1 MIGLPA
7 SKSLRRRLPFAC
19 ALIFACAIRAPA
31 QEPTGTPVRPGAT
44 VSLLKAWPEI
54 AKAPKEKLATLE
66 FLVRPDAAAIARPR
80 SFIMTLSNQA
90 GRDAAGLSITLQNGT
105 VAGHVFG
112 TALIAPRQLEPNRW
126 THVALTVN
134 TKTINKQAALW
145 IDGKRVSEELVL
157 EYWPQSFEVAELL
170 SDKWNLGRVFSGS
183 IGDVRISSVVRYRE
197 DFNPPS
203 SLPRDD
209 FCSFHL
215 AGNRIPIQ

>member
-19 ALIFACAIRAPA
+19 GLIFACAIRAPA

-66 FLVRPDAAAIARPR
+66 FLVLPDAAAIARPR
-80 SFIMTLSNQA
+80 SFIMTLSNQT
-90 GRDAAGLSITLQNGT
+90 GRDAAVLSVTLENGT
-105 VAGHVFG
+105 VHGYVFG
-112 TALIAPRQLEPNRW
+112 TALLAPRQLEPNRW

-145 IDGKRVSEELVL
+145 IDGNRVSEELVL

>member
-1 MIGLPA
+1 MIGLPV

-19 ALIFACAIRAPA
+19 ALIFACALRAPA

-90 GRDAAGLSITLQNGT
+90 GLDAAGLSVTLQNGA
-105 VAGHVFG
+105 VRGHVFG
-112 TALIAPRQLEPNRW
+112 TALIAPRQLEPDRW

-170 SDKWNLGRVFSGS
+170 SDKWNQGRLFSGS
-183 IGDVRISSVVRYRE
+183 IGDVRISNVVRYRA

-203 SLPRDD
+203 RLLRDE

-215 AGNRIPIQ
+215 AGNRIPIH

>member
-80 SFIMTLSNQA
+80 SFIMTLSNQV

-105 VAGHVFG
+105 VLGHVFG
-112 TALIAPRQLEPNRW
+112 TTLLAPRQLEPNRW

-145 IDGKRVSEELVL
+145 IAGKRVSEKLVL

-170 SDKWNLGRVFSGS
+170 SDKWNRGRVFSGS

>member
-1 MIGLPA
+1 VIGLPA

-31 QEPTGTPVRPGAT
+31 QEPAGTPVRPGAT

-54 AKAPKEKLATLE
+54 VKAPKEKLATLE

-105 VAGHVFG
+105 VLGHVFG
-112 TALIAPRQLEPNRW
+112 TTLLAPRQLEPNRW

-145 IDGKRVSEELVL
+145 IAGKRVSEKLVL

>member
-66 FLVRPDAAAIARPR
+66 FLVRPDSAAIARPR

-105 VAGHVFG
+105 VLGHVFG
-112 TALIAPRQLEPNRW
+112 TTLRAPRQLEPNRW

-145 IDGKRVSEELVL
+145 IDGKRVREELVL

-170 SDKWNLGRVFSGS
+170 SDKWNRGRVFSGS
-183 IGDVRISSVVRYRE
+183 IGAVRISSVVRYRE

>member
-1 MIGLPA
+1 MIGLPV

-19 ALIFACAIRAPA
+19 ALVFVCAIRALA
-31 QEPTGTPVRPGAT
+31 QEPIGTLVRPGAT

-66 FLVRPDAAAIARPR
+66 FLVRPDSAAIARPR
-80 SFIMTLSNQA
+80 SFIMTLSNQT
-90 GRDAAGLSITLQNGT
+90 GRDAAVLSVTLENGT
-105 VAGHVFG
+105 VHGYVFG
-112 TALIAPRQLEPNRW
+112 TALRAPRPLKPGRW

-134 TKTINKQAALW
+134 TKTINKQATLW

-157 EYWPQSFEVAELL
+157 EHWPQSFEVAELL

-183 IGDVRISSVVRYRE
+183 IGDVRISNVVRYRK

-215 AGNRIPIQ
+215 AGTRIPIQ